1 MQEALM
7 LFDSICNSQW
17 FTKTSIVSRTFPMFK
32 SGLTADNILE
42 ICLLASQI
50 LFLNK
55 DDIFRQ
61 KIMNPKSQIAQ
72 YFPNFDGQPLDYE
85 GGREFF
91 RKQFTRLNR
100 SSTKEVYTQ

>member
-1 MQEALM
+1 
-7 LFDSICNSQW
+7 
-17 FTKTSIVSRTFPMFK
+17 
-32 SGLTADNILE
+32 
-42 ICLLASQI
+42 
-50 LFLNK
+50 
-55 DDIFRQ
+55 
-61 KIMNPKSQIAQ
+61 MNPKSQIAQ